1 MTKFGTVLIFW
12 LLLFCK
18 NNFGSQYIGFLSHA
32 SFSTTVKVAVKRA
45 QELRHLSKF
54 RGFSNVRSWS

>member
-18 NNFGSQYIGFLSHA
+18 NNFGGQYIGFLSHD
-32 SFSTTVKVAVKRA
+32 SFSKTIKISVKGA
-45 QELRHLSKF
+45 QELRHLSEF
-54 RGFSNVRSWS
+54 RRLWNVRSWS